1 MSMAEWRSLSTIR
14 IRAAAVMCA
23 PRRRRGCEV
32 LTHAPAWRKGHCR
45 TGFAQVFA
53 KFLRRNPKGENSA
66 TAAVENPASAGKFCL
81 QSYLRRREVSTG
93 RVNCPCARGGEV
105 TVARAKHDLLRRS
118 TDAANSGRGE
128 A

>member
-81 QSYLRRREVSTG
+81 QRLPAVKGGVDRDSEVPLGS
-93 RVNCPCARGGEV
+93 RGV
-105 TVARAKHDLLRRS
+105 VLVAA
-118 TDAANSGRGE
+118 
-128 A
+128 